1 MISNIYNRIIIVY
14 IIKLIRKLNY
24 LNGYPYSAKDIHNC
38 IVSLNIKPRPSVK
51 AIKSI
56 LLLSGK
62 VQDKIC

>member
-14 IIKLIRKLNY
+14 IVKLIIKLNY

-38 IVSLNIKPRPSVK
+38 LIKLNIKPRPSVK
-51 AIKSI
+51 AIKNI
-56 LLLSGK
+56 LHLSGK